1 MKEEHMTEKDA
12 LIEINTTLKKIED
25 AIYVV
30 AGILEDRMSSEK

>member
-12 LIEINTTLKKIED
+12 LIEINNTLKKIED

-30 AGILEDRMSSEK
+30 SGILEDRMGSKK